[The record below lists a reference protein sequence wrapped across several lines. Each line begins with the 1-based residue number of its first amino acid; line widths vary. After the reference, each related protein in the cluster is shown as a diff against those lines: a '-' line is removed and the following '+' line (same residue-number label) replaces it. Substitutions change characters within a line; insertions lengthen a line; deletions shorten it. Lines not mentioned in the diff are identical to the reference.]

1 MPEPGSSTGAEAD
14 FQPYRP
20 STAPTQTAEQGSDH
34 EHPEFVAVL
43 HGHRSLGGAQLTCLQ
58 HSRRAGSPRL
68 GGDSIECRW
77 RDLDPGIATD
87 PCDLPYQWP
96 LAGASH
102 TGVEVAEPSPRN
114 VRSAKNWSP
123 PGFSRNA
130 TTRSIPPHRQPRRE
144 HPVPGSRHGAR
155 LTVQRTCASTRAALP
170 VRLPYTRRVPFRR
183 ILVLSLGVLLTPLAV
198 VGCTAQGDGVKSEC
212 QVGGCTVTFDRG
224 VNAQASL
231 LGVKAE
237 LVAVNG
243 NTVTLSVAGKQ
254 VSVPVGQTQPASGL
268 DVAVQQVTNDKVV
281 VRLSSGISNGN

>member
-1 MPEPGSSTGAEAD
+1 
-14 FQPYRP
+14 
-20 STAPTQTAEQGSDH
+20 
-34 EHPEFVAVL
+34 
-43 HGHRSLGGAQLTCLQ
+43 
-58 HSRRAGSPRL
+58 
-68 GGDSIECRW
+68 
-77 RDLDPGIATD
+77 
-87 PCDLPYQWP
+87 
-96 LAGASH
+96 
-102 TGVEVAEPSPRN
+102 
-114 VRSAKNWSP
+114 
-123 PGFSRNA
+123 
-130 TTRSIPPHRQPRRE
+130 
-144 HPVPGSRHGAR
+144 
-155 LTVQRTCASTRAALP
+155 
-170 VRLPYTRRVPFRR
+170 VPFRR